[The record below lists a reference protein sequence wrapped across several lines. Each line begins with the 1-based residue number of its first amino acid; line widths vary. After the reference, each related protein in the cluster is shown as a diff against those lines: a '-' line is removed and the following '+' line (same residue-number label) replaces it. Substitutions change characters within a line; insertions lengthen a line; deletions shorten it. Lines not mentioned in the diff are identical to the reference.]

1 MTNYGKIIKDI
12 IRKHGVYCME
22 AIHFVNT
29 VERRSLGKEKRENND

>member
-22 AIHFVNT
+22 AIHFVNRAT
-29 VERRSLGKEKRENND
+29 QFGKGKKRENND